1 VERPRQKERVMDT
14 EQEGIKAIIALQ
26 AMAGIVESEEDA
38 KAGWANMSKYEQ
50 DITLSAYRMF
60 CSQEE

>member
-1 VERPRQKERVMDT
+1 MN

-26 AMAGIVESEEDA
+26 AMAGITESEEDA
-38 KAGWANMSKYEQ
+38 KKGWQSMSKYER

-60 CSQEE
+60 APKEK